1 MKFSRVLAPVVAGF
15 LMSACSISSVFE
27 AIVDDLQA
35 QALQSIIDN
44 AKANEG
50 DAVVF
55 KAADGAD
62 LTIASGSIAGARV
75 VIPANALPE
84 GVDEAVLAIS
94 YDGLYAVPGTEYVAG
109 GNTVQVTLQ
118 VVPTLEDVGELV
130 TDATVYVPF
139 GDAVSTAEDEA
150 AVGLGHDVG
159 GTIEI
164 ITAEVDLDA
173 GLVSGG
179 TTTFSPFLAVLPA
192 PEELPQDVVVYTYS
206 VTDASGTLCEGSVL
220 ESAMAATFES
230 TIQTAAI
237 ADTWVD
243 LWLDDTAGASV
254 YIMGGWFA
262 APVLLDGPA
271 SMTEVTWNIDVTN
284 CGGSD
289 YMFDAVAVEGT
300 MSNWVESDAQAQADC
315 GQTNDQACTRHVGMA
330 DAAISTSAAVNTT
343 LDVFLTLSF
352 NGEVIGSVEALN

>member
-206 VTDASGTLCEGSVL
+206 VTDASGT
-220 ESAMAATFES
+220 SAKAAFS
-230 TIQTAAI
+230 SRPWRRPSSRRSRRRRLPIP
-237 ADTWVD
+237 
-243 LWLDDTAGASV
+243 G
-254 YIMGGWFA
+254 
-262 APVLLDGPA
+262 
-271 SMTEVTWNIDVTN
+271 
-284 CGGSD
+284 
-289 YMFDAVAVEGT
+289 
-300 MSNWVESDAQAQADC
+300 
-315 GQTNDQACTRHVGMA
+315 
-330 DAAISTSAAVNTT
+330 STSGSTTRPAPRSTSWAA
-343 LDVFLTLSF
+343 
-352 NGEVIGSVEALN
+352 GSRRRCCSTVRPR